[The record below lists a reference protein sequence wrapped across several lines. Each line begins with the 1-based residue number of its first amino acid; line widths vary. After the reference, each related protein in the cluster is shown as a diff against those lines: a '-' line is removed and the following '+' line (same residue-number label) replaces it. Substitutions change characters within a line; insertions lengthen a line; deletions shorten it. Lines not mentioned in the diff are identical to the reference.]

1 MAVARQ
7 GARFELFSRQGNGTD
22 RPGQSATPLPW
33 IAGAVLIFER
43 GPGGLVGF
51 AVGQDDNA
59 IHVLGGNQSNAVPVA
74 RVAKSR
80 LPGARWPVTYPP
92 HPQRLP
98 TLKPGELLATSS
110 NI

>member
-7 GARFELFSRQGNGTD
+7 GARFECSPD
-22 RPGQSATPLPW
+22 RATAQTGPDNLPPLPW

-51 AVGQDDNA
+51 AVGQDDHA
-59 IHVLGGNQSNAVPVA
+59 IHVLSGNQSNAVPVA